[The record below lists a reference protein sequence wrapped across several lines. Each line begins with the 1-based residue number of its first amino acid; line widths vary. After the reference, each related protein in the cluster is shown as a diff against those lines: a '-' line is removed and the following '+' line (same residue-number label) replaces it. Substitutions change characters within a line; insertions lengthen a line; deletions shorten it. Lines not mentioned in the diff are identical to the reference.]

1 MKNILWALAGI
12 GLLLYGLDFLDQR
25 GVLTSA
31 AGEHR
36 LDNSEISQVVVGS
49 RITYDLDRL
58 RIFLGSD
65 GKDPSATASL
75 DSSLPDQEFLPDGRI
90 AFIDRRSRQRTFQ
103 GKFYKITNDLLSTYS
118 PGQIPRFSDA
128 VGSGQRISPDE
139 ASRQYRFEHAYNVYI
154 VREDSSRY
162 RMENRSLL
170 CRLIIHSRFL
180 LPLLPPDNPIGSL
193 SVACM
198 HPFSVVRA

>member
-1 MKNILWALAGI
+1 MKNILGALAGI
-12 GLLLYGLDFLDQR
+12 GLLLYGLDVLDRR

-36 LDNSEISQVVVGS
+36 LTDSEISRVLVGS
-49 RITYDLDRL
+49 RVAYDFDRL
-58 RIFLGSD
+58 RVSRDAGA
-65 GKDPSATASL
+65 SASP
-75 DSSLPDQEFLPDGRI
+75 DSSLPDHEFLPDGRVL
-90 AFIDRRSRQRTFQ
+90 FIDRSSRKRMFQ

-118 PGQIPRFSDA
+118 LGEIPRFADVA
-128 VGSGQRISPDE
+128 GGSVRALSPEE

-154 VREDSSRY
+154 VKEGPNRY

-170 CRLIIHSRFL
+170 CRLVVNSRFL
-180 LPLLPPDNPIGSL
+180 SPILPASNPIEAL

-198 HPFSVVRA
+198 HPFSVVGA

>member
-36 LDNSEISQVVVGS
+36 LNNSEISQVMVGS
-49 RITYDLDRL
+49 RITYDFDRL
-58 RIFLGSD
+58 RIFLGG
-65 GKDPSATASL
+65 GKDANAAAGP
-75 DSSLPDQEFLPDGRI
+75 DSSLPDQQFLPDGRI
-90 AFIDRRSRQRTFQ
+90 AFVDRSSRERTFQ

-118 PGQIPRFSDA
+118 PGQVPRFSDVMSSA
-128 VGSGQRISPDE
+128 QRISPEE

-154 VREDSSRY
+154 VKEASNRY

-170 CRLIIHSRFL
+170 CRIIINSRFL
-180 LPLLPPDNPIGSL
+180 LPLLPSGNPIGTL

-198 HPFSVVRA
+198 HPFTVAGA